1 MYQFGQI
8 ELHPTY
14 ITERNYQLVVNVFQ
28 TTVLSLF
35 NEVSKLTYKE
45 ISEKTTIPKKRLDAA
60 LIALCKPG
68 VEVLTKEIK
77 KPIFE
82 KDDETVTLNMKFKNA
97 AVRVNLIPAG
107 VAKKAPNEVADQTAK
122 ENEDIERERGAVI
135 DSKIVAIMKTNKQYK
150 HSDLVV
156 KVMEMISM
164 FKAQPP
170 MIKLRIEHLIKN
182 DYMKRDEKDRS
193 LYIYL
198 P

>member
-1 MYQFGQI
+1 MD
-8 ELHPTY
+8 
-14 ITERNYQLVVNVFQ
+14 
-28 TTVLSLF
+28 
-35 NEVSKLTYKE
+35 KLTYKE
-45 ISEKTTIPKKRLDAA
+45 IADKTTIPKKRLDAA

-68 VEVLTKEIK
+68 VQVLIKEIK
-77 KPIFE
+77 KPVFE
-82 KDDETVTLNMKFKNA
+82 SDAETVTLNMKFTNP
-97 AVRVNLIPAG
+97 AVRLQLIPAG

-135 DSKIVAIMKTNKQYK
+135 DSKIVAIMKTNKQYR
-150 HSDLVV
+150 HAELVP

-170 MIKLRIEHLIKN
+170 MIKIRIEHLIKN
-182 DYMKRDEKDRS
+182 DYMKRDDKDKS